1 MHNSFFTGHRAGR
14 AAHIP
19 FVRHKLLPVP
29 VAGNQLVVGILHCVI
44 HYSGAK
50 LHYEVFLVALFIETP
65 EVHAKHRYAIHMVG
79 ESPALE
85 AVELPFHLG
94 KEGVRKVRP
103 EGFYILI
110 RPAVLHLNIQ
120 VAYLLLHGVGVK
132 ARVGHGKVAEG
143 LQTGIRRALR
153 ALGPALCAILLFL
166 LPLL

>member
-1 MHNSFFTGHRAGR
+1 M
-14 AAHIP
+14 
-19 FVRHKLLPVP
+19 
-29 VAGNQLVVGILHCVI
+29 
-44 HYSGAK
+44 
-50 LHYEVFLVALFIETP
+50 LVAALLVEP
-65 EVHAKHRYAIHMVG
+65 SEVHAKHRYAIHMVG

-94 KEGVRKVRP
+94 KESVRKVRP

-143 LQTGIRRALR
+143 LQPGIRRALR
-153 ALGPALCAILLFL
+153 ALGPALCALGPACAILLFL
-166 LPLL
+166 LSLL